1 MTELLFEKI
10 AQAERAQAALDE
22 QERLREDARQL
33 AGLKQQLANAQWCEG
48 ASPLADAAEQQAR
61 QLLQAATPKMQQWQN
76 EFMGA
81 YHKLRELVSTL
92 PAIQAEIDA
101 AARHC
106 QQAAATRQRIA
117 QLQGKPAN
125 ELGGLM
131 ADDDWYSLWV
141 ELGGTSPDL
150 SPLPSGT
157 HERYQVL
164 EPLVQQLAK
173 RPLALYNPGTSNKRY
188 RG

>member
-1 MTELLFEKI
+1 MTELLERI
-10 AQAERAQAALDE
+10 AIAERAQAALDE
-22 QERLREDARQL
+22 QDRLREDARQL

-48 ASPLADAAEQQAR
+48 AAPLADNAEQQAR
-61 QLLQAATPKMQQWQN
+61 QLLQAATPKMQQWQH

-81 YHKLRELVSTL
+81 YTQLCHLLDAL
-92 PAIQAEIDA
+92 PALQAEIDA

-117 QLQGKPAN
+117 QLQGKPAH
-125 ELGGLM
+125 ELGGLL
-131 ADDDWYSLWV
+131 ADNDWYSLWQ
-141 ELGGTSPDL
+141 EIGGTSPEL

-157 HERYQVL
+157 NERYQRL
-164 EPLVQQLAK
+164 DPLVALLAK
-173 RPLALYNPGTSNKRY
+173 RPLALYNPATSNKRY